1 MDHIIQCL
9 GKVSITTNGD
19 WDKNKQYDRLCL
31 VFDNVTLSS
40 YISKQKVPVG
50 IEITNTEYWQLMAK
64 LADSIASDY
73 NNFKSTVLGY
83 INQINKFLKT
93 TRFVVEKESDKD
105 KFTTND
111 ISNGALVYVIETKSN
126 YILDDIQSGTDI
138 KTWRKIDVDENYINT
153 IVDKYFDN
161 GFPPAMLKQINILLD
176 EYFTEGDFRE
186 DLIVLLGG

>member
-31 VFDNVTLSS
+31 VFDNTTLSS
-40 YISKQKVPVG
+40 YVSKQKVPVG

-73 NNFKSTVLGY
+73 NSFKSTVLGY

-138 KTWRKIDVDENYINT
+138 KTWRKIDIDESYINT

-161 GFPPAMLKQINILLD
+161 GFPPAMLKQINILLN

>member
-31 VFDNVTLSS
+31 VFDNVTLAS
-40 YISKQKVPVG
+40 YVSKQKVPVG
-50 IEITNTEYWQLMAK
+50 TEITNTDYWQLMAK
-64 LADSIASDY
+64 LADSIATDY
-73 NNFKSTVLGY
+73 NSFKSTVLGY

-93 TRFVVEKESDKD
+93 TRFVVQKESDKNN
-105 KFTTND
+105 FTTND

-126 YILDDIQSGTDI
+126 YILDNIESGTDA
-138 KTWRKIDVDENYINT
+138 KTWRKIDVDESYINT
-153 IVDKYFDN
+153 LIDKYFND
-161 GFPPAMLKQINILLD
+161 GFPPAMLEQINILLD
-176 EYFTEGDFRE
+176 EYFTQEDFRK

>member
-31 VFDNVTLSS
+31 VFDNATLSS
-40 YISKQKVPVG
+40 YVSKQKVPVG

-64 LADSIASDY
+64 LADSVASDY
-73 NNFKSTVLGY
+73 NSFKSTVLGY
-83 INQINKFLKT
+83 IKQINQFLQT

-126 YILDDIQSGTDI
+126 YILDNIQYGTDI
-138 KTWRKIDVDENYINT
+138 KTWRKIDVDESYINT

-161 GFPPAMLKQINILLD
+161 GFPPAMLEQINILLD

>member
-1 MDHIIQCL
+1 MDYITQCL

-31 VFDNVTLSS
+31 VFDNVTLAS

-50 IEITNTEYWQLMAK
+50 IEITNTEYWQIMAK
-64 LADSIASDY
+64 LADSIATDY
-73 NNFKSTVLGY
+73 NSFKSTVLGY
-83 INQINKFLKT
+83 INQINNFLKT
-93 TRFVVEKESDKD
+93 SRFVVQKESDKD
-105 KFTTND
+105 EFTANN

-126 YILDDIQSGTDI
+126 YILDNIESGTDVKI
-138 KTWRKIDVDENYINT
+138 WRKIDVDESYINT
-153 IVDKYFDN
+153 IIDKYFND
-161 GFPPAMLKQINILLD
+161 GFPPAMLKQINILLN